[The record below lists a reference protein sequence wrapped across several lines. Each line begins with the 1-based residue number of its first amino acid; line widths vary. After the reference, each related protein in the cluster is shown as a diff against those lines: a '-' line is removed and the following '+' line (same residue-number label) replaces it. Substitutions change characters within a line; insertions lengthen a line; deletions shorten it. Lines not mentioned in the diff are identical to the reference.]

1 MVTIYSGFDTCV
13 CTIVLCVQIALYLCV
28 HESRDLWVL
37 KVTHKSV
44 FMLVDHILH
53 GSHQGLT
60 KQWMMPTCL
69 CPSFKYSFWWLDS
82 NTGKTN
88 TCMLGVFDYC
98 VQWLMCVS
106 FSGFWSSLPV
116 HLIMFSLKTM
126 MASKATKQTSA
137 AASKIKNKLL
147 SESVFSFFFF
157 WISEICW
164 KKSSCKCQTQILS
177 CFRPR
182 YLVLLQGLFE
192 DQQQSLSSGLASSE
206 EEKQPAG
213 DGGHAPA
220 ETSGRSLLWTSH
232 QEIQA
237 QKTGVF
243 VVCLCSSTGV
253 GRKFWV
259 DSYWSWCKE

>member
-1 MVTIYSGFDTCV
+1 
-13 CTIVLCVQIALYLCV
+13 
-28 HESRDLWVL
+28 
-37 KVTHKSV
+37 
-44 FMLVDHILH
+44 
-53 GSHQGLT
+53 
-60 KQWMMPTCL
+60 MPACL

-82 NTGKTN
+82 ITGKTN
-88 TCMLGVFDYC
+88 TCMLLGVLNYC
-98 VQWLMCVS
+98 VQWLTCVS

-126 MASKATKQTSA
+126 MASKATKQTST

-147 SESVFSFFFF
+147 SESVCFF

-177 CFRPR
+177 CFRTR

-213 DGGHAPA
+213 DGGHVPA
-220 ETSGRSLLWTSH
+220 ETSGRSLLWISH

-237 QKTGVF
+237 QKTGAF
-243 VVCLCSSTGV
+243 VVCLCSSTAV

-259 DSYWSWCKE
+259 DSYWSWCKEECSDAPLDWLHWLQSVLFSSCSSLSWTTSVVMLCSTWTWWQTCSLTA